1 MKDLKIIS
9 FFIPCKNG
17 YIITLKFLY
26 GNLITVQ
33 CFSFSWKVIN
43 VGYMGFKRF
52 NLWFSWDLR
61 LPVCQGCL
69 QEVWYFNE
77 LYGHLWKNILS
88 VEMSGR
94 PRTTSFA
101 EGNKQQPNPPLGG
114 MKISSK
120 CSKNW
125 AWSVGRPMSDDSK
138 WPPFRFIPATKFAYK
153 YPFNSFF
160 PFLQTIHD
168 FFSIYPRQIHPRRV
182 FAVSLPVMN
191 FENAFFHLPFY

>member
-1 MKDLKIIS
+1 MRSKLFSFPDLLTYFVTSHSDKFGFAKRDLIGYDVYRVGQCLKHQKFMKDLKIIS

-26 GNLITVQ
+26 RNLITVQ

-52 NLWFSWDLR
+52 KLWFSWDLL

-88 VEMSGR
+88 IEMSGR

-125 AWSVGRPMSDDSK
+125 AWFVGRPMSDDQNGRHLDLF
-138 WPPFRFIPATKFAYK
+138 PHRKF
-153 YPFNSFF
+153 
-160 PFLQTIHD
+160 T
-168 FFSIYPRQIHPRRV
+168 
-182 FAVSLPVMN
+182 
-191 FENAFFHLPFY
+191 